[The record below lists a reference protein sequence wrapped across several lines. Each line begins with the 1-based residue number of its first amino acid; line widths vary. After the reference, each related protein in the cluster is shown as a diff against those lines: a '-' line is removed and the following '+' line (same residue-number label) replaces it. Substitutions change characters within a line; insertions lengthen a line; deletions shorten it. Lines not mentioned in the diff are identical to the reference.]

1 MTPPGKPRAAF
12 AAAAFAELR
21 AASGDGQG
29 EALRLLLA
37 DIDEDPEQPRTVFDD
52 EGLALLAASIREH
65 GVVQP
70 VAVRPPVEGRY
81 RLAFGARRLRAA
93 RLAGLADVPAVI
105 RRADAGDFAAQMI
118 ENQHRA
124 HLANSDLAAAIARL
138 AADGHTVRQI
148 GTICALKDYE
158 VAAFKQAENFP
169 SELRARIDQ
178 SDVRA
183 LYDLYRQWRKTPDAV
198 LAALPEADVFLT
210 VTEAR
215 RIIGGI
221 TGMPTGSIVLERS
234 AVCKPAPEADSTG
247 RAAAS
252 DHPPPSTADSMPLH
266 RASVNGADEVLHG
279 ARAGRTGD
287 VLHGARPDQPEG
299 DGRRASDRPEP
310 KVQVPAGPDAEGAPV
325 FHVAAGSGAVGRLI
339 VDQRAGRH
347 GMALVAYDTGVAEV
361 NAADLRIVR
370 VE

>member
-1 MTPPGKPRAAF
+1 MSAPAKPRAAF

-37 DIDEDPEQPRTVFDD
+37 DIDEDPDQPRTVFDD
-52 EGLALLAASIREH
+52 EGLAGLAASIREH

-70 VAVRPPVEGRY
+70 VVVRPPVEGRY

-93 RLAGLADVPAVI
+93 RLVGLADIPAVI
-105 RRADAGDFAAQMI
+105 RRADAGDFAAQVI

-124 HLANSDLAAAIARL
+124 HLANSDLAAAIVRL
-138 AADGHTVRQI
+138 AADGCTGKQI
-148 GTICALKDYE
+148 ATICALKDYE
-158 VAAFKQAENFP
+158 VSAFRQAVNFP
-169 SELRARIDQ
+169 PALRARIDQ
-178 SDVRA
+178 GDMRA

-198 LAALPEADVFLT
+198 LAALPKADVFLT

-221 TGMPTGSIVLERS
+221 TGTPTGSIVLDQPTLAAEAPGPIREAATAPTAIPAGDLPRS
-234 AVCKPAPEADSTG
+234 EV
-247 RAAAS
+247 
-252 DHPPPSTADSMPLH
+252 LH
-266 RASVNGADEVLHG
+266 RAKPNM
-279 ARAGRTGD
+279 
-287 VLHGARPDQPEG
+287 PEG
-299 DGRRASDRPEP
+299 DER
-310 KVQVPAGPDAEGAPV
+310 GAADSRQPPV
-325 FHVAAGSGAVGRLI
+325 FHVTAGDEAVGRLI
-339 VDQRAGRH
+339 VERRAGRP
-347 GMALVAYDTGVAEV
+347 GMALVAYATGVAEV